1 MEAYSA
7 FDTDLQEKGDDL
19 EEIEALEPCS
29 RTCATRTSI
38 PTPREGG
45 LGRGPRVIRD
55 VGPSRGTSR
64 IHGGVTAELFAV
76 HHYLFSWQ
84 TDHKG
89 NPKMFYLLLAIV
101 AEVTG
106 TTFVKLSQGFTRL
119 VPSVLLFIFY
129 GLSLGFLGLALKKVD
144 LSIAYAVWSGLGIAF
159 IASVGILYFREPV
172 TLMKMGSLALIV
184 AGVVGLNLVGEAR

>member
-1 MEAYSA
+1 L
-7 FDTDLQEKGDDL
+7 DLRDPNL
-19 EEIEALEPCS
+19 HIYL
-29 RTCATRTSI
+29 
-38 PTPREGG
+38 REGG
-45 LGRGPRVIRD
+45 LGREPRGIRD
-55 VGPSRGTSR
+55 VGPRRCTSR
-64 IHGGVTAELFAV
+64 IHGGVTTELFAV

-89 NPKMFYLLLAIV
+89 NTKMFCLLLAIL

-106 TTFVKLSQGFTRL
+106 TTCVKLSQGFTRL
-119 VPSVLLFIFY
+119 VPSVLIFIFY